1 MVAGGAPEGE
11 AGSGKGESAVVDF
24 ASPGGGLRSGLATP
38 VSWGSPAVVD
48 VSPISVVGLLRPGSI
63 SRSLGELFRGVAW
76 SGECSASA
84 AVANSGSAPSKGNP
98 VFGGAAGAMESSGG
112 GPLEWG
118 LMEAFGA
125 FLSRSLGVRPPIGD
139 WRGWDS
145 VVLVRPGVRGWG
157 VAVSA
162 SAVLFLGAKKL
173 LMEGAL
179 VPELLVLPVSLA
191 ASGVT
196 LCRRALTFLAEARG
210 AFLGGMMDG
219 MEKISR

>member
-1 MVAGGAPEGE
+1 MSAGGASEGE
-11 AGSGKGESAVVDF
+11 AGGGKWESAVVDF
-24 ASPGGGLRSGLATP
+24 ANPGGGFGSGLSTP
-38 VSWGSPAVVD
+38 VTLDSPAVVD
-48 VSPISVVGLLRPGSI
+48 VLPISVVELILPGST
-63 SRSLGELFRGVAW
+63 SKSFGELFRDVAGT
-76 SGECSASA
+76 GECSASA
-84 AVANSGSAPSKGNP
+84 AEASSESASSESTPVVGDASGAI
-98 VFGGAAGAMESSGG
+98 ESSGG

-125 FLSRSLGVRPPIGD
+125 FLTRSFGVRPPMGD

-157 VAVSA
+157 VVVSA
-162 SAVLFLGAKKL
+162 SAGLFLGVKKL
-173 LMEGAL
+173 LIEGAL
-179 VPELLVLPVSLA
+179 VPELLALPVSLA

-196 LCRRALTFLAEARG
+196 LFRRALTFLAEADG